1 MINQQ
6 RDEKLDGRTILDRTE
21 AFMAD
26 TLTIRRKKE
35 VMPTMLTRLAIPEG
49 CVKSLQDLERYI
61 HDRTQVSD
69 DEKSLSFEHGDL
81 TIRIFQS
88 PGGGWRISS
97 STLGGRV
104 QSRPCPI
111 AGEFFTVFI
120 TPRIRNARRA
130 AQNAMKAL
138 QAQASTSAAVKAAIA
153 AS

>member
-1 MINQQ
+1 MINEK
-6 RDEKLDGRTILDRTE
+6 REEKLEGRTVPDRTE

-49 CVKSLQDLERYI
+49 CVKTVQDLERYI
-61 HDRTQVSD
+61 HDRTQVSE

-88 PGGGWRISS
+88 AGGGWRISS
-97 STLGGRV
+97 ATVGGRV

-120 TPRIRNARRA
+120 VPRIRSARRA
-130 AQNAMKAL
+130 AQAAMKSLKAGG
-138 QAQASTSAAVKAAIA
+138 AAKSTPAIA
-153 AS
+153 

>member
-1 MINQQ
+1 MINEK
-6 RDEKLDGRTILDRTE
+6 REEKLDGRTVLDRTE

-49 CVKSLQDLERYI
+49 CVKTV
-61 HDRTQVSD
+61 HDRTQVSE

-88 PGGGWRISS
+88 AGGGWRISS
-97 STLGGRV
+97 ATVGGRV

-120 TPRIRNARRA
+120 VPRIRSARRA
-130 AQNAMKAL
+130 AQAAMKSLKAGG
-138 QAQASTSAAVKAAIA
+138 AAKSTPAIA
-153 AS
+153 